1 VKIKKK
7 NQNIHNLLKDQRNRG
22 RNLYLNFNKDT
33 KEIVKAERW
42 MIVWLKMTKIEKKQ
56 NEKLFPQNKEKE
68 MTQKGEK

>member
-1 VKIKKK
+1 
-7 NQNIHNLLKDQRNRG
+7 
-22 RNLYLNFNKDT
+22 
-33 KEIVKAERW
+33 